1 MKKISLKKKRQK
13 MKKVKSK
20 FIPLLF
26 AFVDILLL
34 VGSFM
39 LAKYL
44 VFNGLIPHV
53 AFYNSLIIGW
63 ALLWVAICL
72 KFNLYEI
79 PRILF
84 TYKILAKNVY
94 AIFTFIFLS
103 AGFIFIIT
111 DYKCSRLFFVYS
123 MLFFSLFLLTWRLIS
138 SFLVKFYR
146 KKGYNTSTI
155 LLVGMNKNIL
165 SLLHQIYLNPKYGFK
180 IAGLYTDAD
189 VSAEIKN
196 YYKGKLSEIS
206 SFLDANTVDEIIISL
221 PYHQSK
227 LINDLFRYADNNMM
241 RVRVIPEF
249 SEYLSQT
256 FSIDYIQN
264 IPIMKLRSEPLN
276 SFTNRILKRAF
287 DVVFSSIVVMVLF
300 SWLFPIIALIIKFTS
315 KGPVFF
321 VQERTGKDDKA
332 FACFKFRSMTVNV
345 ASDELQATK
354 NDARVSPFGA
364 FMRKTSIDE
373 LPQIFNVLL
382 NNMSLVGPR
391 PHMLK
396 HTEEYRV
403 SVDKFM
409 VRHFAKPGVTG
420 WAQINGFRGETKYIK
435 DMENRAAAD
444 IWYIENWSFFLDVK
458 IVCTT
463 AFSMFFKKDEN
474 AF

>member
-1 MKKISLKKKRQK
+1 
-13 MKKVKSK
+13 
-20 FIPLLF
+20 
-26 AFVDILLL
+26 
-34 VGSFM
+34 
-39 LAKYL
+39 
-44 VFNGLIPHV
+44 
-53 AFYNSLIIGW
+53 
-63 ALLWVAICL
+63 
-72 KFNLYEI
+72 
-79 PRILF
+79 
-84 TYKILAKNVY
+84 
-94 AIFTFIFLS
+94 
-103 AGFIFIIT
+103 
-111 DYKCSRLFFVYS
+111 
-123 MLFFSLFLLTWRLIS
+123 
-138 SFLVKFYR
+138 
-146 KKGYNTSTI
+146 
-155 LLVGMNKNIL
+155 
-165 SLLHQIYLNPKYGFK
+165 
-180 IAGLYTDAD
+180 
-189 VSAEIKN
+189 
-196 YYKGKLSEIS
+196 
-206 SFLDANTVDEIIISL
+206 
-221 PYHQSK
+221 
-227 LINDLFRYADNNMM
+227 
-241 RVRVIPEF
+241 VIPEF

>member
-1 MKKISLKKKRQK
+1 MK

-26 AFVDILLL
+26 AFVDVLVL

-39 LAKYL
+39 LAKYI
-44 VFNGLIPHV
+44 VFHGEIPNV
-53 AFYNSLIIGW
+53 LFYNSLIIGW
-63 ALLWVAICL
+63 SILWVVICL
-72 KFNLYEI
+72 KFDLYEI

-84 TYKILAKNVY
+84 TYKILGKNVY
-94 AIFTFIFLS
+94 ALFTFIFLS
-103 AGFIFIIT
+103 AGFIFMIT
-111 DYKCSRLFFVYS
+111 EYKFSRLFFVCS
-123 MLFFSLFLLTWRLIS
+123 LLFFSLFLLIWRLIS
-138 SFLVKFYR
+138 SFLVKSYR
-146 KKGYNTSTI
+146 KKGFNTSTI

-165 SLLHQIYLNPKYGFK
+165 SLLHKIYLNPKYGFK
-180 IAGLYTDAD
+180 IAGLYTDAA
-189 VSAEIKN
+189 VSTDIKN

-256 FSIDYIQN
+256 FSINYIQN
-264 IPIMKLRSEPLN
+264 IPILKLRSEPLN
-276 SFTNRILKRAF
+276 SFTNRILKRIF
-287 DVVFSSIVVMVLF
+287 DVVFSSVVVILLF

-321 VQERTGKDDKA
+321 VQERTGKDGEA
-332 FACFKFRSMTVNV
+332 FNCFKFRSMTVNA
-345 ASDELQATK
+345 ASNQLQATK
-354 NDARVSPFGA
+354 NDARVTPFGA

-396 HTEEYRV
+396 HTQEYRV
-403 SVDKFM
+403 LVDKFM

-458 IVCTT
+458 IVFTT

>member
-1 MKKISLKKKRQK
+1 MI
-13 MKKVKSK
+13 KVKSK
-20 FIPLLF
+20 FIPVLFSFVDVLLLF
-26 AFVDILLL
+26 S
-34 VGSFM
+34 SFL

-44 VFNGLIPHV
+44 VFHGAIPNV
-53 AFYNSLIIGW
+53 LFYNSLIIGW
-63 ALLWVAICL
+63 AVLWVAICL
-72 KFNLYEI
+72 KFDLYEI

-84 TYKILAKNVY
+84 TYKILGKNVY

-103 AGFIFIIT
+103 AGFIFFVT
-111 DYKCSRLFFVYS
+111 DYKFSRLFFAYS
-123 MLFFSLFLLTWRLIS
+123 ILFFSLFLLSWRLIS
-138 SFLVKFYR
+138 ATLVKSFR
-146 KKGYNTSTI
+146 KKGHNTSTI

-165 SLLHQIYLNPKYGFK
+165 TLLDEIYLKPKFGFK
-180 IAGLYTDAD
+180 IAGLYTDAE

-206 SFLDANTVDEIIISL
+206 TFLEANSVDEIIISL

-227 LINDLFRYADNNMM
+227 LINDLFRYADNHMM

-276 SFTNRILKRAF
+276 SFTNRILKRGF
-287 DVVFSSIVVMVLF
+287 DVVFSSFIVILLF
-300 SWLFPIIALIIKFTS
+300 SWLFPIIALIIKLTS

-321 VQERTGKDDKA
+321 VQERTGKDGKA
-332 FACFKFRSMTVNV
+332 FKCFKFRSMTVNA
-345 ASDELQATK
+345 ASDVQQATK
-354 NDARVSPFGA
+354 NDARVTPFGA

-391 PHMLK
+391 PHMVK

-403 SVDKFM
+403 LVDKFM

-420 WAQINGFRGETKYIK
+420 WAQINGFRGETKFVK
-435 DMENRAAAD
+435 DMENRALAD

-458 IVCTT
+458 IVFTT

>member
-1 MKKISLKKKRQK
+1 MRKEKT
-13 MKKVKSK
+13 K

-26 AFVDILLL
+26 ASVDVLILMLSY
-34 VGSFM
+34 V
-39 LAKYL
+39 LAKYM
-44 VFNGLIPHV
+44 VFDGQIPNLI
-53 AFYNSLIIGW
+53 FYNSLILGW
-63 ALLWVAICL
+63 AVLWIAICL
-72 KFNLYEI
+72 KFDLFEI

-94 AIFTFIFLS
+94 ALLTFIFLS
-103 AGFIFIIT
+103 AGFIFFIT
-111 DYKCSRLFFVYS
+111 DYKFSRLFFGYS
-123 MLFFSLFLLTWRLIS
+123 ILFFSLFLLLWRFV
-138 SFLVKFYR
+138 SFSLVKTAR
-146 KKGYNTSTI
+146 KKGYNSNKI
-155 LLVGMNKNIL
+155 LLVGMNKNIATL
-165 SLLHQIYLNPKYGFK
+165 INEIYLKPKFGFQ

-189 VSAEIKN
+189 VDTDN
-196 YYKGKLSEIS
+196 VPFYRGNLSEINL
-206 SFLDANTVDEIIISL
+206 FLASNKVDEIIISL

-227 LINDLFRYADNNMM
+227 LINDLFRYADNHMM

-256 FSIDYIQN
+256 FAIDYIQN

-276 SFTNRILKRAF
+276 SFTNRILKRGF
-287 DVVFSSIVVMVLF
+287 DVVFSSIIVIVLF
-300 SWLFPIIALIIKFTS
+300 SWLFPIIALIIKLTS

-332 FACFKFRSMTVNV
+332 FKCFKFRSMTVNAV
-345 ASDELQATK
+345 SDELQATK
-354 NDARVSPFGA
+354 NDARVTKFGA

-403 SVDKFM
+403 LVDKFM

-420 WAQINGFRGETKYIK
+420 WAQINGYRGETKRVK

-458 IVCTT
+458 IVCNT
-463 AFSMFFKKDEN
+463 AWSMFFKKDEN